1 MTDMDERKLVAEI
14 CAGSRE
20 AFERLLDIHE
30 SRVYGVCRGMVGEQE
45 AEDAAQ
51 DALIEVYRS
60 IGGFRGQSSLA
71 TWIYR
76 ITVNVCLQRRRK
88 STPDTVP
95 IDEAERHPD
104 PTANPGQSAESG
116 ETRDRINSALAALPE
131 IHRDVIVLHEL
142 HGLTYHECAS
152 ALGCPVGTVKSRLS
166 NAFRRLRELLQD
178 YAPESGVAI

>member
-1 MTDMDERKLVAEI
+1 MA
-14 CAGSRE
+14 CAGGWW
-20 AFERLLDIHE
+20 AK
-30 SRVYGVCRGMVGEQE
+30 E

-60 IGGFRGQSSLA
+60 IGAFRGQSSLA
-71 TWIYR
+71 TWVHR
-76 ITVNVCLQRRRK
+76 VTVNVCLQRRRR
-88 STPDTVP
+88 SAPDTIP

-104 PTANPGQSAESG
+104 PTANPGKSAESG

-131 IHRDVIVLHEL
+131 IHRDVVVLHEL
-142 HGLTYHECAS
+142 HGLTYTECAS